1 MKITVLMMP
10 TFWVNNL
17 TPSVWKADVIN
28 TSMLFLD
35 ICQAW
40 CKSGTRTTGLR
51 TLGPL
56 DPGPGT
62 PSEFKGGTPGPPS
75 KFKKET
81 HIMVFPSCFTC
92 YILYEKLINFFSG
105 NNFPRII
112 FHEFSSC
119 LYGPLNKVIHEK
131 PLKRPNKSG
140 KCCFGTV
147 GICKCTVVFKLKI
160 YNLQM
165 FSRPSNIKF
174 FFVSLNF
181 VLFGI
186 IRTAEVYSEPSRTS
200 TTELFAKIVKGF
212 QLLTIFI
219 KSSTLDIPLSFEYA
233 SE

>member
-10 TFWVNNL
+10 TFCVNIL

-62 PSEFKGGTPGPPS
+62 PSEFKGGTLGPPS

-92 YILYEKLINFFSG
+92 YILYEKLRNFFSG
-105 NNFPRII
+105 NNFPWI
-112 FHEFSSC
+112 
-119 LYGPLNKVIHEK
+119 
-131 PLKRPNKSG
+131 
-140 KCCFGTV
+140 
-147 GICKCTVVFKLKI
+147 
-160 YNLQM
+160 
-165 FSRPSNIKF
+165 
-174 FFVSLNF
+174 FFVSLWSF
-181 VLFGI
+181 KQGYTWETLEKAKQKRKMLFW
-186 IRTAEVYSEPSRTS
+186 YCWN
-200 TTELFAKIVKGF
+200 L
-212 QLLTIFI
+212 
-219 KSSTLDIPLSFEYA
+219 
-233 SE
+233 